1 MQISFWQN
9 TIDIIYSIHMP
20 IFTLISGFI
29 YMFIRNLD
37 KTGGGYS
44 SVLGFI
50 KKKTFRIVIPFIVWG
65 FIECTIDMGCRYKY
79 MLVGPLHI
87 WYLRFILES
96 FILTRLI
103 DKYLLKYPF
112 LLVILILIQYVV
124 FDVVGY
130 HTIDIPFDI
139 NYRYFLLGMSCYWLI
154 ERVNLNK
161 VIVSIATLL
170 LFGLFLF
177 YRNIF
182 PHYII
187 VAVVMCLNCSILL
200 FFSTIR
206 FKNDLPA
213 WVINLDRCSMGIY
226 LIHHPIIWNVAKNS
240 VTRAYM
246 GEYYVIGPILLSV
259 LSFIASWAVTNLIL
273 KNKKLRYILG

>member
-1 MQISFWQN
+1 
-9 TIDIIYSIHMP
+9 
-20 IFTLISGFI
+20 
-29 YMFIRNLD
+29 
-37 KTGGGYS
+37 
-44 SVLGFI
+44 
-50 KKKTFRIVIPFIVWG
+50 
-65 FIECTIDMGCRYKY
+65 

-103 DKYLLKYPF
+103 DKYLLKYPI

-177 YRNIF
+177 YRTIF

-206 FKNDLPA
+206 FKDDLPA

-246 GEYYVIGPILLSV
+246 GEYYVIGPLLLSV
-259 LSFIASWAVTNLIL
+259 LSFLASWAVTNLIL